1 MKKTVTS
8 LCVTAALAVTPAIGY
23 ACSGSSDSGSASAA
37 NSQVTAAK
45 NKKKLKKCKNRAYA
59 RYQGP
64 DLTKALKKC
73 QRKFG

>member
-1 MKKTVTS
+1 MKRTVTS

-23 ACSGSSDSGSASAA
+23 ACTGDSGSDASAA
-37 NSQVTAAK
+37 SSQVTAAK
-45 NKKKLKKCKNRAYA
+45 SKKKLKKCKNRAYS

-64 DLTKALKKC
+64 DLARALKKC